1 MIGSNMETEDE
12 ISQKEKDLTE
22 QLKAV
27 CTPFGDERRSKLKES
42 TDILFE
48 MGKLY
53 LEKAKSSTGMKQKL
67 DFIKCSA
74 LLHGAK
80 VRYGRILYDI
90 KGRNKVHKFL
100 LSMEKV
106 LLQACGGKQCDKTL
120 SELSSHISKTLKN
133 LRKDEKD
140 QLQKMEPFDEK
151 LSKLEIM
158 EKQLN
163 KIETIQLMME
173 KNTQNYITL
182 MTYIAEYCMKLLGDS
197 PCSFALV
204 GLGSLAREEITLY
217 SDFEHVIILKDD
229 IDDSPNYHEVK
240 EYFRWFAV
248 IFEIIMIGLG
258 ETIIR
263 SVGVKSINDLYSEDK
278 SKNWYYDNFTTSGV
292 SFDGMVP
299 HACSTPLGRQEPTK
313 NRKHKVE
320 LIQPVS
326 KMASYLTSDEDIK
339 NGYYLKE
346 MLIRT
351 CFVWGNKELY
361 DEFQRCKLA
370 ILEKESKYDVFK
382 NIEKQIM
389 ENVNFTVTGRTVT
402 NLACK
407 TDVKNL
413 FYRPI
418 TALIS
423 YWARFLEDTDG
434 TDNNYLTT
442 SSSFD
447 LCDYLGNPIKYALAV
462 AHELRLKIYA
472 KSGCRRFKVYK
483 EEIFEYVSKNCAI
496 HCLRQTIVLVSN
508 LLEEIRQVMPRDELS
523 SSMFGKSQKTFTDG
537 KTLAQ
542 MQLELYEDAIPRL
555 EEEARL
561 EKDLLNEK
569 PFTDDKTAVF
579 DMRVIEA
586 TMFAARQTHT
596 RPSTEWME
604 HTEIYLK
611 GIINDSSEHPAK
623 ILFAMDMLNI
633 LYVFQHKHRESI
645 ELNNQRFGRLLGHAG
660 TQILMRIRFTQVM
673 SMRISMNPVEMLE
686 FCTEGMEK
694 NNDICSLYGFEL
706 GIAFAEMKMG
716 NKLKGATKLISSVKD
731 LFECKCRMFGKL
743 LTLEIMAY
751 IFKYQML
758 YNLVEDAYQSLEI
771 ANIIE
776 ESQIEIVNLE
786 AVIEDILSS
795 GLVGMCYV
803 EIGIEEQ
810 DISKKKELFL
820 KGISFCKLPQTD
832 RKLNKISKQYYEIGI
847 IRYIFACLVR
857 TDLQDI
863 PNICSLYSDAPASL
877 TNDSYIRS
885 YLLMVT
891 ANFPDIFLAEE
902 NLMIVLYSMSITIDN
917 SQSLLSHPFVISA
930 MKNVFAQVLKMA
942 LSKSV
947 FLDPALTGIVY
958 QGKQLNSDYLASLNN
973 IFSHYEASHFSA
985 SVATV
990 WKRLIKGCFSAKD
1003 LHQII
1008 FFVGLKLF
1016 ISLGQRSCDFVTK
1029 TMKEYSLI
1037 GDNMISNLYNK
1048 GVQQYID
1055 NDFQSAAHYFWKLV
1069 NNTKHRSTTQIRS
1082 IVMLYY
1088 SIIKNPFGF
1097 NPCVIEGYIGLTQYS
1112 CHEGRQKLGDAF
1124 PMKP

>member
-1 MIGSNMETEDE
+1 METEDE
-12 ISQKEKDLTE
+12 ISQKEKDLAE

-42 TDILFE
+42 TDILFQ

-74 LLHGAK
+74 LLHGAR

-90 KGRNKVHKFL
+90 KGRNTVHKFL

-133 LRKDEKD
+133 LRMDEKD
-140 QLQKMEPFDEK
+140 QLQKMEPFDGK
-151 LSKLEIM
+151 LSKLEII
-158 EKQLN
+158 EKQSN
-163 KIETIQLMME
+163 KIETIQHMME

-217 SDFEHVIILKDD
+217 SDFEHVIILEDG
-229 IDDSPNYHEVK
+229 IGDSSNYHEVK

-278 SKNWYYDNFTTSGV
+278 SKNWFYDNFTTSGV

-299 HACSTPLGRQEPTK
+299 HACSTPLGRQEATK

-370 ILEKESKYDVFK
+370 ILEKESKHDVFK

-389 ENVNFTVTGRTVT
+389 ENVNLTVTGRTVT

-434 TDNNYLTT
+434 TDNIYLTT
-442 SSSFD
+442 SSSFC

-472 KSGCRRFKVYK
+472 KSGCRRSKVYK

-496 HCLRQTIVLVSN
+496 HCLRLTIVLVSN
-508 LLEEIRQVMPRDELS
+508 LLEEIRQVTP
-523 SSMFGKSQKTFTDG
+523 SSMFEKSPKTFTDG
-537 KTLAQ
+537 ESLAQ

-569 PFTDDKTAVF
+569 PSTDDKTAVF

-611 GIINDSSEHPAK
+611 RIINNDSSEHPAK

-633 LYVFQHKHRESI
+633 LYLFQHKHRESI

-673 SMRISMNPVEMLE
+673 SMRISMNPLEMLE

-743 LTLEIMAY
+743 LTLEIVAY
-751 IFKYQML
+751 IFKFQMVQ
-758 YNLVEDAYQSLEI
+758 NLLEDAYQTLEL

-786 AVIEDILSS
+786 AVIEGILIS
-795 GLVGMCYV
+795 GAVGVCYV
-803 EIGIEEQ
+803 EKAMKEP
-810 DISKKKELFL
+810 DISKKKELLL
-820 KGISFCKLPQTD
+820 KGISFCQLPPTIE
-832 RKLNKISKQYYEIGI
+832 RFNKSTKVYYELGI
-847 IRYIFACLVR
+847 KVYIRTCLVS
-857 TDLQDI
+857 TELQDI
-863 PNICSLYSDAPASL
+863 PNICCLYSDAPPSL
-877 TNDSYIRS
+877 KNDSFFRS
-885 YLLMVT
+885 YFLIVT
-891 ANFPDIFLAEE
+891 STFYDLFLAEE
-902 NLMIVLYSMSITIDN
+902 NLMIVLYSISITIDN
-917 SQSLLSHPFVISA
+917 LQSLLSHPFVISA
-930 MKNVFAQVLKMA
+930 MKNVFAQVLKMV

-958 QGKQLNSDYLASLNN
+958 QGKQLDSDYLASLNN

-985 SVATV
+985 SVVTV
-990 WKRLIKGCFSAKD
+990 WKRLIKGCFSSKD
-1003 LHQII
+1003 LQRII
-1008 FFVGLKLF
+1008 FFVGLKLL
-1016 ISLGQRSCDFVTK
+1016 ISLGQRSCDFVSK
-1029 TMKEYSLI
+1029 TVKKYSLV
-1037 GDNMISNLYNK
+1037 GDDMISNLYNK

-1055 NDFQSAAHYFWKLV
+1055 NDFQSAARYFWKIV
-1069 NNTKHRSTTQIRS
+1069 NNTKHRSTAQVRS
-1082 IVMLYY
+1082 IVMLYH
-1088 SIIKNPFGF
+1088 SIIKNPSGF
-1097 NPCVIEGYIGLTQYS
+1097 DRCVIKGYLSLTQS
-1112 CHEGRQKLGDAF
+1112 HFHKGRQNFYIAR
-1124 PMKP
+1124 M

>member
-1 MIGSNMETEDE
+1 METEVE
-12 ISQKEKDLTE
+12 ISPNEKVLAE

-80 VRYGRILYDI
+80 VRYERILYDI
-90 KGRNKVHKFL
+90 KGGNEVHKFL

-106 LLQACGGKQCDKTL
+106 LLQACGGKQCDITL
-120 SELSSHISKTLKN
+120 SELSSHISKTFKN
-133 LRKDEKD
+133 LRKDEKAK
-140 QLQKMEPFDEK
+140 LRELEPLDED
-151 LSKLEIM
+151 LSEDEIL

-163 KIETIQLMME
+163 KIETIQHMMKE
-173 KNTQNYITL
+173 NTQNYIDL
-182 MTYIAEYCMKLLGDS
+182 MKCIAYYCMKILGDC

-217 SDFEHVIILKDD
+217 SDFEHIIILEEG

-278 SKNWYYDNFTTSGV
+278 SKNWYYDSFTTSGV

-326 KMASYLTSDEDIK
+326 KMASYLTSDEEIK

-351 CFVWGNKELY
+351 CFVGGNRELY
-361 DEFQRCKLA
+361 DEFQSHKIA
-370 ILEKESKYDVFK
+370 ILNKEIKYDVSK
-382 NIEKQIM
+382 NIERQITR
-389 ENVNFTVTGRTVT
+389 NVNLIVTGRIVT
-402 NLACK
+402 NIARK
-407 TDVKNL
+407 IDVKNL

-423 YWARFLEDTDG
+423 YWARLLEVL
-434 TDNNYLTT
+434 NNFYLTT
-442 SSSFD
+442 SSSF
-447 LCDYLGNPIKYALAV
+447 LISEMMCNFPLTYALAV

-472 KSGCRRFKVYK
+472 KSGCRWFKIYT
-483 EEIFEYVSKNCAI
+483 EEIFEYVSKNCAT
-496 HCLRQTIVLVSN
+496 HCLTQIFVLSDNLHEKAREAMLIDKPSFENRPKTIS
-508 LLEEIRQVMPRDELS
+508 
-523 SSMFGKSQKTFTDG
+523 DG

-542 MQLELYEDAIPRL
+542 MQLARFEDAIPKLR
-555 EEEARL
+555 EEASL
-561 EKDLLNEK
+561 EKDLLSAKPSTDNEIGIY
-569 PFTDDKTAVF
+569 DL
-579 DMRVIEA
+579 RVIEA
-586 TMFAARQTHT
+586 TLMAARQTNKL
-596 RPSTEWME
+596 PPTEWIN

-611 GIINDSSEHPAK
+611 EIIEDGTEHPAR
-623 ILFAMDMLNI
+623 ISFAMNLLDI
-633 LYVFQHKHRESI
+633 VYIFQVNPKESI
-645 ELNNQRFGRLLGHAG
+645 ELNNHQFERFIGHAG
-660 TQILMRIRFTQVM
+660 TQFLMQIRFTQVM
-673 SMRISMNPVEMLE
+673 QMTICMSPAEMLE
-686 FCTEGMEK
+686 YCMEGMKK
-694 NNDICSLYGFEL
+694 NNDICSLYGFKL
-706 GIAFAEMKMG
+706 GIAFAEIEMG
-716 NKLKGATKLISSVKD
+716 NKVEGADKLLSLVKD

-743 LTLEIMAY
+743 LTLEIVAY
-751 IFKYQML
+751 IFEFQMVQ
-758 YNLVEDAYQSLEI
+758 NLLEDAYQTLEL

-786 AVIEDILSS
+786 AVSEGILSS

-803 EIGIEEQ
+803 ERGIEEQ
-810 DISKKKELFL
+810 DISKEKELLL
-820 KGISFCKLPQTD
+820 KGISFCRSPPTRERLKKST
-832 RKLNKISKQYYEIGI
+832 KHYYELGI
-847 IRYIFACLVR
+847 KSYIRTCLVS
-857 TDLQDI
+857 TELQDV
-863 PNICSLYSDAPASL
+863 PNICSLYSDALTSL
-877 TNDSYIRS
+877 KNDSFFRS
-885 YLLMVT
+885 YFLMVIPNLL
-891 ANFPDIFLAEE
+891 AIFIAEE
-902 NLMIVLYSMSITIDN
+902 NLMLVLYSISFTIDHL
-917 SQSLLSHPFVISA
+917 QSLLCHPFVISE
-930 MKNVFAQVLKMA
+930 MKSFLTKILKIVLWE
-942 LSKSV
+942 SV
-947 FLDPALTGIVY
+947 FCDPALTAIVM
-958 QGKQLNSDYLASLNN
+958 QAELDSNCLESLNN
-973 IFSHYEASHFSA
+973 ILSHYEENYFFA

-1003 LHQII
+1003 LQQIN

-1016 ISLGQRSCDFVTK
+1016 ISLGQHSCDFVTK
-1029 TMKEYSLI
+1029 TIKEYSLI
-1037 GDNMISNLYNK
+1037 GDNMTSNLYNK

-1055 NDFQSAAHYFWKLV
+1055 NDFQSAARYFWKIV
-1069 NNTKHRSTTQIRS
+1069 NNTKHRSTTQVRS
-1082 IVMLYY
+1082 IVMLYH
-1088 SIIKNPFGF
+1088 SIIKNPSGF
-1097 NPCVIEGYIGLTQYS
+1097 DRCVIKGYLSLTQSHFYK
-1112 CHEGRQKLGDAF
+1112 GRQKYHVAGIR
-1124 PMKP
+1124 